1 MAKVRISDVA
11 TAAGV
16 SSATVSLALNNAD
29 ARIPQAT
36 RERVMRVAEELGYV
50 PNAIARSL
58 RTRSTRT
65 IGLLSDRIAT
75 TPFAGRMLAGAQEV
89 ARENNHLVILV
100 DTDGHPE
107 IEADA
112 IRALGNQQVDGLI
125 YASMWHRVVEAP
137 AGLPDGTVFLDCSPE
152 GGGYP
157 AVIPDD
163 YEGGR
168 SAVLELIERG
178 HRRIAYVDTDEDRP
192 VAAELRY
199 RGYLDVLAQ
208 AGIDADPALHVF
220 GRTSAQGGRDAVA
233 ELWRLQPHRRP
244 TAIFAFNDRMAVGV
258 CSWALRLGIRI
269 PEDLSV
275 VGYDDQQ
282 LVASEL
288 DPPLTT
294 IALPHAAMGRWAME
308 VALGIRVVDP
318 DASTHLMPCPVIRRA
333 SVGPP
338 PEDLGS

>member
-1 MAKVRISDVA
+1 MSNVRMSDVA
-11 TAAGV
+11 KAAGV
-16 SSATVSLALNNAD
+16 SSTTVSLALSNTD
-29 ARIPQAT
+29 ARIPQST
-36 RERVMRVAEELGYV
+36 RERVVRVAQELGYV

-89 ARENNHLVILV
+89 ARENDHLVILV

-125 YASMWHRVVEAP
+125 YASMWNRVVDVP
-137 AGLPDGTVFLDCSPE
+137 AGLPDGTVFLDCGPE
-152 GGGYP
+152 GGGYA

-168 SAVLELIERG
+168 SAVLELIARG
-178 HRRIAYVDTDEDRP
+178 HRRIAYVDTNEERP

-208 AGIDADPALHVF
+208 ASIDPDPALHVF
-220 GRTSAQGGRDAVA
+220 GATSAQGGRDAIA
-233 ELWRLQPHRRP
+233 ALWRLEAHRRP
-244 TAIFAFNDRMAVGV
+244 TAIFTFNDRMAVGV
-258 CSWALRLGIRI
+258 YSGAIRQGIRI

-318 DASTHLMPCPVIRRA
+318 EATTHLMPCPVIRRA

-338 PEDLGS
+338 PEYLGS